1 MLCISDFTDT
11 VLWCNAAFEQILGYE
26 AGELRGV
33 ALHDLVHPDD
43 VAAHVDADASLRL
56 GHTVSALRTRHRRKD
71 GAWRTVDWNVTP
83 DPRRQL
89 IRHTGRDVTDQCAA
103 DDGLRDNEARLRAIL
118 EHSPSAI
125 FVKSVN
131 GRYLV
136 VNNEWSRLTGMAAE
150 DAVGGTTAEMWPTK
164 AADLRAYERELLAS
178 GTSLVT
184 DEKMPT
190 PEGERDFIVGRFLL
204 RDEGGRPYAIG
215 GIATDIT
222 ERKQAEAAL
231 ASRDRILNTVLKAS
245 PDIIT
250 LMDRHGRIHQV
261 SEAERTILGWQHED
275 SSAPDIFTKVHPDD
289 LEEVGAAF
297 VRMVSGGVHGIH
309 LRYRVHHA
317 DGRWVTVDSRGQ
329 AVLDEKGHF
338 SGAVVGI
345 A

>member
-1 MLCISDFTDT
+1 MTSPIVTIAHEGRRHLSKFLSLTTHMLCISDFTDT

-190 PEGERDFIVGRFLL
+190 PEGERDFIVGRFLSA
-204 RDEGGRPYAIG
+204 RRRRASVRHRGHRHRHHRAQAGR
-215 GIATDIT
+215 
-222 ERKQAEAAL
+222 
-231 ASRDRILNTVLKAS
+231 SRPGQPRSHPQHSAQGE
-245 PDIIT
+245 P
-250 LMDRHGRIHQV
+250 RH
-261 SEAERTILGWQHED
+261 
-275 SSAPDIFTKVHPDD
+275 
-289 LEEVGAAF
+289 
-297 VRMVSGGVHGIH
+297 
-309 LRYRVHHA
+309 HHA
-317 DGRWVTVDSRGQ
+317 
-329 AVLDEKGHF
+329 
-338 SGAVVGI
+338 
-345 A
+345 